1 MMGANASEM
10 TDSAST
16 TLNQSPRLNSGTQ
29 GLVKVTTAPQ
39 MLASMPTMEQIQ
51 NTTGCASLRSSNA
64 SLYLPMMKSPAST
77 LCTMTAT
84 YGTLALFTLLMAGG
98 RRLSRPDT
106 SSRRANE

>member
-1 MMGANASEM
+1 MMGANAGEM

-16 TLNQSPRLNSGTQ
+16 TLNQSSRLNSGTQ

-64 SLYLPMMKSPAST
+64 PLYLLMMTST
-77 LCTMTAT
+77 SMKRKAMESSQMTVNAAWT
-84 YGTLALFTLLMAGG
+84 DQYALLARSTALPLA
-98 RRLSRPDT
+98 R
-106 SSRRANE
+106 

>member
-16 TLNQSPRLNSGTQ
+16 TLNQSPRLNSGTH

-39 MLASMPTMEQIQ
+39 MLASMPTMEHIQ

-64 SLYLPMMKSPAST
+64 SLYLLMMTST
-77 LCTMTAT
+77 SMTRKA
-84 YGTLALFTLLMAGG
+84 ME
-98 RRLSRPDT
+98 
-106 SSRRANE
+106 SSRMTVTAAWKAKYAVLA

>member
-64 SLYLPMMKSPAST
+64 SLYLLMMTST
-77 LCTMTAT
+77 SMKRKAMESSQITVTAAWKAK
-84 YGTLALFTLLMAGG
+84 YALLARSAALPLAT
-98 RRLSRPDT
+98 
-106 SSRRANE
+106 